1 MAEITAQAVNE
12 FRKATGLGLMECKA
26 LLKEADGDLKK
37 ALTLAKEKHGK
48 NAENRA
54 GRVTKAGRVEVY
66 IHHDGKSGA
75 LIEVNCETDFVAR
88 NEEFRQLAKDLAVQV
103 VAAMPIC
110 VRREE
115 VPAEL
120 VEEQR
125 KIFLGQV
132 ADKPEAVREKIAEG
146 KLNAWYEEKVL
157 LDQKFVK
164 DSAKS
169 IQEMIVATNART
181 GENISVSRF
190 ARFVVGEGNA
200 PAADAA
206 AE

>member
-1 MAEITAQAVNE
+1 
-12 FRKATGLGLMECKA
+12 MECKA